1 MNDFQEDPYP
11 CIGYCQ
17 LDDAGYCLGC
27 GRPTQ
32 VVAASGA
39 SNNGGMC
46 GEMPA
51 VDCQSAGN
59 RFPVDP
65 LTNEKNRAEA

>member
-1 MNDFQEDPYP
+1 MNDFQEDPYQ

-17 LDDAGYCLGC
+17 VDDAGYCLGC
-27 GRPTQ
+27 GRPTR
-32 VVAASGA
+32 VVGVSCSSDAAGKR
-39 SNNGGMC
+39 

-51 VDCQSAGN
+51 IDCQSSGN

-65 LTNEKNRAEA
+65 LSQ

>member
-32 VVAASGA
+32 GEAASCA
-39 SNNGGMC
+39 SESGGMG
-46 GEMPA
+46 GERPA
-51 VDCQSAGN
+51 GGHSCLDN
-59 RFPVDP
+59 RAPVDP
-65 LTNEKNRAEA
+65 RPQ